1 MLRWLLGRSFNKSAG
16 SRDTFTRGVYIAKA
30 GLSAGL
36 LLMTSSCT
44 TTSMHRATPIPT
56 KPHKPVI
63 AVVLGG
69 GGAKGFAHVGV
80 LKTLAAS
87 GVHPDLIVGS
97 SVGSF
102 VGSLY
107 ASGMSADQLERLAL
121 TTPDSELTDFTL
133 AHQGIIEGIKL
144 KNFVN
149 TQIGGRPI
157 EALPIRFAAVATEK
171 HSKQKTV
178 FTQGNTGL
186 AVQASCSV
194 PNIFIAP
201 RIPEK
206 VGKKYVDGGVT
217 SLVPVDTARALGA
230 DIVIAVDVLSST
242 ADGSKASNTNQGKR
256 NIWSLIE
263 QSYAN
268 YNVSN
273 SPDNKNSNPQTI
285 AHGKYSKGGLTA
297 MQAEVNRADVVIR
310 PALANFSSLD
320 TSRRA
325 EAIAAGESA
334 ATQSLPAI
342 AEAIA
347 KATVNPNL

>member
-1 MLRWLLGRSFNKSAG
+1 MVTRLLSRLFNRVITSRSLAITKVGVSA
-16 SRDTFTRGVYIAKA
+16 A
-30 GLSAGL
+30 L

-44 TTSMHRATPIPT
+44 TTSMQKATVVPV
-56 KPHKPVI
+56 KPSKPVI

-80 LKTLAAS
+80 LKTLEAS
-87 GVHPDLIVGS
+87 GIHPDLIVGS

-121 TTPDSELTDFTL
+121 TTTDSELTDFTL
-133 AHQGIIEGIKL
+133 AHQGIIEGVKL

-149 TQIGGRPI
+149 RQVGERPI

-171 HSKQKTV
+171 HSKQKAV

-206 VGKKYVDGGVT
+206 VGKKYVDGGVS

-230 DIVIAVDVLSST
+230 DIVIAVDILSTDANSSKQT
-242 ADGSKASNTNQGKR
+242 ATNQGKR

-263 QSYAN
+263 QSYSNNRSADSSGDHSSSAN
-268 YNVSN
+268 TST
-273 SPDNKNSNPQTI
+273 Q
-285 AHGKYSKGGLTA
+285 GKYSKGGLA
-297 MQAEVNRADVVIR
+297 ARQAEVNRADVVIR
-310 PALANFSSLD
+310 PALTSFSTID
-320 TSRRA
+320 TSQRKDI
-325 EAIAAGESA
+325 IAAGESA
-334 ATQSLPAI
+334 TVQSLPAV

-347 KATVNPNL
+347 KATVDPNL